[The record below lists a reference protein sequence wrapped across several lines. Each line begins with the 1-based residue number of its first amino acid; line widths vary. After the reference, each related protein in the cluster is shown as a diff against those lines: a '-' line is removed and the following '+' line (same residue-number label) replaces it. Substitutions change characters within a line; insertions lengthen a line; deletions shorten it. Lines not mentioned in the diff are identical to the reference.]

1 MIKIIIAAAVI
12 FAFAGAVLLLLYYF
26 GFIEFYHPMNKAED
40 NQIKVACVGDSI
52 TYGCTVQN
60 WRRNNYPTILGNLLG
75 TNYCVNNFGYTNRT
89 AIKSADYPYTN
100 EKLYQKSLDFKPDI
114 IVIMLGSNDSKENNW
129 NKDKFINDYCEI
141 VESYLNLNSKPK
153 VYVLAPTPLFEV
165 GGRVMWQLRKDI
177 VDEEIYF
184 CVKQIADKM
193 CVQCIDMHSI
203 FENKKELFSDGVHP
217 NAKGSKIFA
226 QKIYETII
234 INNEK
239 IKCDSKII

>member
-1 MIKIIIAAAVI
+1 
-12 FAFAGAVLLLLYYF
+12 
-26 GFIEFYHPMNKAED
+26 
-40 NQIKVACVGDSI
+40 
-52 TYGCTVQN
+52 
-60 WRRNNYPTILGNLLG
+60 
-75 TNYCVNNFGYTNRT
+75 
-89 AIKSADYPYTN
+89 
-100 EKLYQKSLDFKPDI
+100 
-114 IVIMLGSNDSKENNW
+114 
-129 NKDKFINDYCEI
+129 
-141 VESYLNLNSKPK
+141 

-193 CVQCIDMHSI
+193 CVQCIDMHSV